1 MRQKTSYIIYNML
14 GVREYR
20 KPISGEFA
28 QIIRESLRRTFS
40 GELTEQEKE
49 WRKRQE
55 EASKMYEAVW
65 K

>member
-1 MRQKTSYIIYNML
+1 ML